1 MDAPEPPKRGGP
13 SGLEI
18 LRRRLHQQRLRVAA
32 LRSVA
37 HVGGHRDARLR
48 VRFHD
53 DHDVLGRAAAWAEP
67 LARVPTAPAAPPA
80 VVPRLSIV
88 IQVVGSRGDVQ
99 PFLPIARRLAER
111 HRVRLATHEAFREM
125 VEDAGIEF
133 FPLAGDPRE
142 LMEYMVRTGGRL
154 LPTSL
159 DELLE
164 DVPRKRAL
172 VGEIAASTWRS
183 CTEPDP
189 KRPDAPPFR
198 ADLVVANPPSYG
210 HIHCAEALDAPLHL
224 VFTMPWTPTRAYP
237 HPLTLLDA
245 GAHRPLRNLLSYAVA
260 NTLMWVGVA
269 DLLNELRTETLGLEP
284 ISLRHG
290 PTLLDAAEVPFT
302 YLFPESLVP
311 RPDDW
316 GEHVDVAGFV
326 FWDQADGYE
335 PPADLA
341 AFLAA
346 GDPPVYVGFGSCVV
360 QDPQAVTRTIFDA
373 LAAAGLRGVVSRGWG
388 NLGGEA
394 PPPHV
399 FLVDDTPHDWLFQHC
414 RAVCHHGGAGTTAA
428 GLRAGLP
435 TIDVPFFG
443 DQFFWGQVVADHGAG
458 PAPIPIDDLT
468 VETLTEALRAC
479 DLAGMR
485 ERAEALGA
493 RIRDDDAVAAT
504 VDAIHRHLPLAAMQC
519 ADDPHDLATT
529 WCETCR
535 LRLCEAHRDA
545 RHAAHR
551 TFEYRWVDWSV
562 PAAPGLLER
571 LKDLV
576 TDAAGALETGDDDVA
591 PDRGPRR
598 HGVVLL
604 GPDDGD
610 LAGERDDE
618 DAPVYRLPRPRP
630 A

>member
-1 MDAPEPPKRGGP
+1 MDAPEPPERGGP
-13 SGLEI
+13 SGLDL
-18 LRRRLHQQRLRVAA
+18 LRRRLHQHRLRVAA

-37 HVGGHRDARLR
+37 DVGGHRDARTRL
-48 VRFHD
+48 RFHED
-53 DHDVLGRAAAWAEP
+53 TELLGRAAPWAETLVGP
-67 LARVPTAPAAPPA
+67 PVAPAATPEI
-80 VVPRLSIV
+80 VPRLSIV

-111 HRVRLATHEAFREM
+111 HRVRLATHEAFRAT
-125 VEDAGIEF
+125 VEGAGLEF

-142 LMEYMVRTGGRL
+142 LMDYMVRTGGRL

-159 DELLE
+159 DQLVE

-172 VGEIAASTWRS
+172 VGEIAASTWRA

-189 KRPDAPPFR
+189 QRPDAPPFR

-245 GAHRPLRNLLSYAVA
+245 GAHRPLRNLLSYAIA

-269 DLLNELRTETLGLEP
+269 DLLNALRTETLGLP
-284 ISLRHG
+284 PVSLRQG
-290 PTLLDAAEVPFT
+290 PTLVDAAEVPFT

-316 GEHVDVAGFV
+316 GPHVDVAGFV
-326 FWDQADGYE
+326 FWDQADGYT
-335 PPADLA
+335 PPDDLR
-341 AFLAA
+341 AFLEA
-346 GDPPVYVGFGSCVV
+346 GEPPVYVGFGSCVV
-360 QDPQAVTRTIFDA
+360 QDPEAVTRIVFEA

-388 NLGGEA
+388 ELGGDETPA
-394 PPPHV
+394 HV
-399 FLVDDTPHDWLFQHC
+399 FLVDDTPHDWLFRHC
-414 RAVCHHGGAGTTAA
+414 RAVCHHGGAGTTAS

-435 TIDVPFFG
+435 TIVVPFFG
-443 DQFFWGQVVADHGAG
+443 DQFFWGQVVADDGAG
-458 PAPIPIDDLT
+458 PQPIPIDDLT
-468 VETLTEALRAC
+468 VEALTEALRAC
-479 DLAGMR
+479 VAPEMR

-493 RIRDDDAVAAT
+493 RIRDDDAVGAA

-519 ADDPHDLATT
+519 ADDPRELATT

-535 LRLCEAHRDA
+535 RRLCAAHRDA
-545 RHAAHR
+545 AHAGHR
-551 TFEYRWVDWSV
+551 TFAYRWVDWSV
-562 PAAPGLLER
+562 PPSPGLLER

-576 TDAAGALETGDDDVA
+576 AETAGTLDAEHDEVA

-598 HGVVLL
+598 QGVVLL
-604 GPDDGD
+604 GPDDAD

-618 DAPVYRLPRPRP
+618 DAPVYRLPP
-630 A
+630 AEAG